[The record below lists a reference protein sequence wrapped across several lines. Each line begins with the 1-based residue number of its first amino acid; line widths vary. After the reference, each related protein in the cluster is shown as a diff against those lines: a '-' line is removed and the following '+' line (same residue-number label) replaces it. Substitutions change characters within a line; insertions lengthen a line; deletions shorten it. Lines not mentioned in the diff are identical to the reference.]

1 MTMLSTDQISHYRSK
16 GYISPLGALTSNEAK
31 EIRNEI
37 EKIEKNWPG
46 ALEGINR
53 NYVHLISPLLNKV
66 CLNKNILDAVESIIG
81 KNILICGTT
90 LFIKEK
96 KEKGFVSFHQDAKYI
111 GLEPHNWVTVWLAVT
126 DSNEKNG
133 CMRMLPGSHKE
144 NLKFHEEKFDKNNL
158 LTRGQTIKDVSLDKT
173 DPIILKA
180 GEISLHHPLIVH
192 GSGLNN
198 SDDRRIGYI
207 YLLNKNSCIEVTLG
221 IATTEAGHGMG
232 RKLITLAMQ
241 KIRELY
247 NPRVIEAWIFEENKG
262 SVRAFEAAGFKKNI
276 SRKPKNFSM
285 PFLGSNRLQYCWT
298 CLVKSKQNE

>member
-1 MTMLSTDQISHYRSK
+1 MTMLTADQIDHYRNK
-16 GYISPLGALTSNEAK
+16 GYISSVSALTSNEAK

-53 NYVHLISPLLNKV
+53 NYVHLISPILNKV

-96 KEKGFVSFHQDAKYI
+96 NEKGFVSFHQDAKYI

-133 CMRMLPGSHKE
+133 CMRMLPGSHKD
-144 NLKFHEEKFDKNNL
+144 NLKYHEQKFDKNNL
-158 LTRGQTIKDVSLDKT
+158 LTRGQTIKNISLNET
-173 DPIILKA
+173 DPIIPKA
-180 GEISLHHPLIVH
+180 GEISLHHPLVVH

-198 SDDRRIGYI
+198 SDDRRIGFVIQSYI
-207 YLLNKNSCIEVTLG
+207 GTNVNQVIGKMYVQKARGEDKHNYHEYSKIPLKLMGKNEIISQNKANKELS
-221 IATTEAGHGMG
+221 
-232 RKLITLAMQ
+232 
-241 KIRELY
+241 KIFY
-247 NPRVIEAWIFEENKG
+247 N
-262 SVRAFEAAGFKKNI
+262 
-276 SRKPKNFSM
+276 
-285 PFLGSNRLQYCWT
+285 GSN
-298 CLVKSKQNE
+298 KKGKF